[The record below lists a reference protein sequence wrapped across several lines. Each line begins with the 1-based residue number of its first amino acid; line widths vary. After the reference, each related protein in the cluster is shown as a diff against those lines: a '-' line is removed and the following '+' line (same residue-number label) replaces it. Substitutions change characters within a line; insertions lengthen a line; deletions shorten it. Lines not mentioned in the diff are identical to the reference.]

1 VTLPSWALKALSGA
15 PPNSAFHTK
24 GVLGTRHAPL
34 SRALLVLSLE
44 RTVNLLFRAFH
55 LVRRHLTKGKLAIL
69 RAKDAAYRERLHK
82 HHVAVLR
89 AETARSCRPN
99 SLPLSKQL
107 KHIRALA
114 RYHAAVPRQFV
125 LADHST
131 RAEHTADDLRR
142 ATAHEGRWRLVESPG
157 RIPRALSFSG
167 AGGSTNAAKVIS
179 LRADRWRQSPALARA
194 TADPCLAWTAK
205 VNKRVQ
211 FGFNYLIDIGIAAAS
226 LCHAN
231 VCRPDGDVGE
241 REPLTARTLPAVR
254 PTPPRAAS

>member
-1 VTLPSWALKALSGA
+1 MFNTGERVHCRCARRTLDFLV
-15 PPNSAFHTK
+15 PPNSP
-24 GVLGTRHAPL
+24 R
-34 SRALLVLSLE
+34 
-44 RTVNLLFRAFH
+44 
-55 LVRRHLTKGKLAIL
+55 
-69 RAKDAAYRERLHK
+69 
-82 HHVAVLR
+82 
-89 AETARSCRPN
+89 
-99 SLPLSKQL
+99 LSKQL